1 MKSGIELLTSEE
13 MELLYLVPAKLA
25 ILIAGADNDF
35 DDKEKKAAVEFTKYK
50 KLGHDNPLVQAYYAK
65 VFDNFE
71 NNLYGLLKEYPD
83 MAELRNPIIMKQLE
97 QLNEILPKLESAFAQ
112 ELYKSFRQ
120 YALQVAESSGGLMG
134 FFAVG
139 HEEREWLNLPGV
151 NDPGTQA

>member
-1 MKSGIELLTSEE
+1 MKSGIEHLTSEE
-13 MELLYLVPAKLA
+13 KELLYMVPAKLA

-50 KLGHDNPLVQAYYAK
+50 KLGHDSPLVQSYYAK

-71 NNLYGLLKEYPD
+71 NNLYGLLKDYPEL
-83 MAELRNPIIMKQLE
+83 AELRNPIIMKQLE
-97 QLNEILPKLESAFAQ
+97 QLNEIFPKLDATFAL

-139 HEEREWLNLPGV
+139 HEEREWLSLPGV
-151 NDPGTQA
+151 QEPGSQA